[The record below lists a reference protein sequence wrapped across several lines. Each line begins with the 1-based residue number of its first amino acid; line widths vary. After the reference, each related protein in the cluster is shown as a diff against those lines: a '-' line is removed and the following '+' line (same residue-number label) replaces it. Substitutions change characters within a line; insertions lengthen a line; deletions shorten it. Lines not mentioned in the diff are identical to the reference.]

1 MSEGLKPCPFCGM
14 TSITIE
20 DYQPMEDVHVV
31 CKDCGAKVSFY
42 GIRYTVADRWNM
54 RPIEKTLEQR
64 IEELEARKFI
74 WKKKAR

>member
-1 MSEGLKPCPFCGM
+1 M

-20 DYQPMEDVHVV
+20 DYQPMQDVHVV

-54 RPIEKTLEQR
+54 RPIEKYLEQL
-64 IEELEARKFI
+64 IENQKGSEVTQNE
-74 WKKKAR
+74 

>member
-1 MSEGLKPCPFCGM
+1 MVNEELKPCPFCGM

-64 IEELEARKFI
+64 IEELEAKVG
-74 WKKKAR
+74 